1 MLVNIAASL
10 VVWFVV
16 IVSLTRVLCNAGLT
30 ENKKGNKLLG
40 WVLRKK
46 GEYTPYEPNWKDYL
60 CVAGAALT
68 VRIAVYI
75 ISAIA
80 MRCYLDDGT
89 PVDFSCFL
97 NEWLKWDANNYV
109 RIATLGYGG
118 YTEELN
124 GETLY
129 TTLAFFPLYAWMIKL
144 VNLVISN
151 VNLAALVAST
161 ACFIGG
167 SCYFYGAIAMDY
179 GKNIAKKSL
188 AFLTVFPFGLFYG
201 AMMPESAFFLTVSA
215 CFYYTRKHKWAAAG
229 IAGALAGLS
238 RMQGIILIAVTGAE
252 WLEYYKPI
260 TMIKEKKI
268 KELVINIFTKAIW
281 IPFMLVGVLIYL
293 GINYHITGDPFKFM
307 EYQSVVWGN
316 GAQYFGKTVSEVWN
330 RAFTNELTGVT
341 RFTAGIAALAFFVMA
356 VVLLVYGLRR
366 IHNRYILFLVFY
378 VIMNY
383 MQVWLISSGRYMS
396 VAFPMF
402 LILGEFSEKHKNIG
416 TLLLMISAM
425 LFGVILYAFLTWK
438 QIL

>member
-1 MLVNIAASL
+1 MLVNIAAS
-10 VVWFVV
+10 VVIWFVV

-30 ENKKGNKLLG
+30 ENKSGNKLLG
-40 WVLRKK
+40 WILRKK
-46 GEYTPYEPNWKDYL
+46 GEYTPYEPKWKDYL
-60 CVAGAALT
+60 CVAAAALA

-89 PVDFSCFL
+89 SVDFSCFL

-161 ACFIGG
+161 ACFVGG
-167 SCYFYGAIAMDY
+167 SCYFYGAISLDY

-201 AMMPESAFFLTVSA
+201 AMMPESAFFLTASA

-238 RMQGIILIAVTGAE
+238 RMQGVVLIAVTGAE

-260 TMIKEKKI
+260 AMIKEKRV
-268 KELVINIFTKAIW
+268 KELVKNIFTKAIW
-281 IPFMLVGVLIYL
+281 IPFMGIGLLIYL
-293 GINYHITGDPFKFM
+293 GINYHITGDPFKFL

-316 GAQYFGKTVSEVWN
+316 EGQYFGKTVSEVWN

-341 RFTAGIAALAFFVMA
+341 RFTAGIAAIFFFVMA
-356 VVLLVYGLRR
+356 VVLMIYGIRR

-378 VIMNY
+378 VIMCY
-383 MQVWLISSGRYMS
+383 THGWLISSGRYMS

-402 LILGEFSEKHKNIG
+402 LILGEFSEKHENIG
-416 TLLLMISAM
+416 TLLLIISSI

>member
-1 MLVNIAASL
+1 MLVNIAAS
-10 VVWFVV
+10 VVIWFVV

-30 ENKKGNKLLG
+30 ENKNGNKVLG
-40 WVLRKK
+40 WLLRKK

-60 CVAGAALT
+60 CVAGAALAI
-68 VRIAVYI
+68 RIAVYI

-109 RIATLGYGG
+109 RIATLGYEG
-118 YTEELN
+118 YTEQVN
-124 GETLY
+124 GENLY
-129 TTLAFFPLYAWMIKL
+129 TTLVFFPLYAWMIKI
-144 VNLVISN
+144 VNLVINN

-161 ACFIGG
+161 ACFVGG
-167 SCYFYGAIAMDY
+167 CCYFYGAIAMDY

-188 AFLTVFPFGLFYG
+188 AFLAVFPFGLFYG
-201 AMMPESAFFLTVSA
+201 AMMPESAFLLTVAA

-238 RMQGIILIAVTGAE
+238 RMQGIVMIAVTGAE

-260 TMIKEKKI
+260 TMIKEKRV
-268 KELVINIFTKAIW
+268 KELVTNIFIKAIW
-281 IPFMLVGVLIYL
+281 IPFMGIGLLIYFL
-293 GINYHITGDPFKFM
+293 INYHITGDPFKFL

-316 GAQYFGKTVSEVWN
+316 EGQYFGKTVSDVWN

-356 VVLLVYGLRR
+356 VVLMIYGIRR

-378 VIMNY
+378 VIMCY
-383 MQVWLISSGRYMS
+383 THGWLISSGRYMS

-402 LILGEFSEKHKNIG
+402 LILGEFSEKHENIG
-416 TLLLMISAM
+416 TILLIISSM

>member
-1 MLVNIAASL
+1 MLVNIAAS
-10 VVWFVV
+10 VV
-16 IVSLTRVLCNAGLT
+16 IWFIVIISLTRVLCNAGLT
-30 ENKKGNKLLG
+30 KNKSENKLLG
-40 WVLRKK
+40 WILRKK
-46 GEYTPYEPNWKDYL
+46 GEYTPYEPKWKDYL
-60 CVAGAALT
+60 CVAAAALT

-80 MRCYLDDGT
+80 MRCYLDNET
-89 PVDFSCFL
+89 PVNFSCFL

-161 ACFIGG
+161 VCFVGG

-201 AMMPESAFFLTVSA
+201 AMMPESAFFLTASA

-238 RMQGIILIAVTGAE
+238 RMQGVVLIAVTGAE

-260 TMIKEKKI
+260 AMIKEKRI
-268 KELVINIFTKAIW
+268 KELVKNIFTKAIW
-281 IPFMLVGVLIYL
+281 IPFMGIGLLIYL
-293 GINYHITGDPFKFM
+293 GINYHITGNPFQFV

-316 GAQYFGKTVSEVWN
+316 EGQYFGKTVSEVWN

-341 RFTAGIAALAFFVMA
+341 RFTAGIAAIFFFVMA
-356 VVLLVYGLRR
+356 VVLMIYGIRR

-378 VIMNY
+378 VIMSY
-383 MQVWLISSGRYMS
+383 THGWLISSGRYMS

-402 LILGEFSEKHKNIG
+402 LILGEFAEKHENIG
-416 TLLLMISAM
+416 TVLLIISSI
-425 LFGVILYAFLTWK
+425 LFGVILYAFLTWR